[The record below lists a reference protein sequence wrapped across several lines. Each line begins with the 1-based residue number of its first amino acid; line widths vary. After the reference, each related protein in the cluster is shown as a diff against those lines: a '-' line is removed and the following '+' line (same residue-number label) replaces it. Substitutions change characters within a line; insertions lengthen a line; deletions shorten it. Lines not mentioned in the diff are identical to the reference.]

1 MGSLLLI
8 FANSQAIHEPFLDF
22 QKAVHES
29 DKKNVKGIHPTM
41 RWWLRVL
48 CCSYVNC
55 RASEIWWGWGWWRK
69 GHDEQETMCGIYMLK
84 LLVGFGNFAEDYWE
98 IYNIW
103 MWGRSA
109 TKMKTF
115 ILVDK
120 TINGKESSFLTQL
133 FPILLTF
140 LGQIHLGR
148 KKNKIKPLCLRST
161 LQVWLD
167 LHLLKMRL
175 TQANMAG
182 ELTSTQ
188 LKCTSVLAT

>member
-1 MGSLLLI
+1 MIISSFQCTQNGLI
-8 FANSQAIHEPFLDF
+8 IINFCQLPSNSWTIFRF
-22 QKAVHES
+22 SKSSSWIRQK
-29 DKKNVKGIHPTM
+29 NLKGIHPTM

-69 GHDEQETMCGIYMLK
+69 GHDEQETMCWIYMLK

-103 MWGRSA
+103 MWGRGS

-115 ILVDK
+115 ILVYK

-140 LGQIHLGR
+140 
-148 KKNKIKPLCLRST
+148 
-161 LQVWLD
+161 
-167 LHLLKMRL
+167 
-175 TQANMAG
+175 
-182 ELTSTQ
+182 
-188 LKCTSVLAT
+188 